1 MPTKVTPG
9 SGAIFV
15 PTFNE
20 NYGVSSINVLNG
32 GSGYAS
38 TDPPKIEITGTKIP
52 IAEGVFYPVIS
63 NGQIKK
69 IVVLEPGIGYLPET
83 STTGERIGIKTTAS
97 VESSLIVR
105 KGSGSNSYLSV
116 ASTDSSIIMAVEG
129 GSGTALYENGYNVAI
144 STTIIGTSATTTPDY
159 SLNQNR
165 FFGYFDPFPTYSTSG
180 LGTGAKF
187 STFIVYNSSTGSAI
201 STSLILREGGRG
213 YAIGDTVSISGTF
226 MNGTTPANDLSF
238 TVSSVANTRIVSAA
252 NSSFLNIPSYS
263 NTGFGTGARF
273 NVSRNSLGD
282 IFSVSVSYG
291 GVGYALSDKIGISG
305 TYIGGVTPADDLKLS
320 PKILGTNKL
329 PENLYIT
336 KLDDNNFKVSGLSTA
351 LELDLINYGLG
362 TQSFELEN
370 SLESTIISID
380 NIIQS
385 GLYKRDL
392 KVSLASTVDIS
403 SNYIYVSEGISSI
416 TSFDIIQINSELLKV
431 KNIGVG
437 ATNEIEVERKFM
449 GSSVGYHTVGAAVT
463 VLRGDF
469 NIAKDV
475 VYFSTP
481 PYGPTGYPGN
491 TVNSTFQGRVF
502 SRQFDP
508 GSPNDKNVIFDD
520 ISTQFV
526 GSSSTEFYLKSND
539 SDVVGIYTDTNSV
552 LVGGI
557 DINNNPLVLI
567 NNVPQI
573 SNTDFVID
581 IPGKNRIKFLTGTP
595 SAGKIVRT
603 GISTGYGY
611 QPLVAAGATVV
622 VGNGLSESSYTST
635 FLNVGIADTVPQ
647 GMFFDPTGT
656 KLFVIGQAND
666 KVYQYNLSSPYNL
679 TTAGLA
685 ASCPVGGEA
694 NPTAIFFKPDG
705 TEFFYT
711 GSTGDNIRRATL
723 STPWSL
729 VGAAN
734 TAIVVPASTITSI
747 TGSSEATP
755 TGLFIRPDGERV
767 YLLGSSLDR
776 VYQLTL
782 TTGWDFSTI
791 NTGLS
796 TSFLLNAV
804 ETGPTGIRFSPDGSR
819 MYICGNTSAYNQTL
833 GISTGQ
839 DRVHGFTLTTPW
851 EVSTAVYNNETFL
864 ISQDTAPTDIEFDS
878 SRTKMYILG
887 DANNRIYEYNLRE
900 KGAIASISLR
910 GTGSGYRSIPTINL
924 ISNVG
929 SGASF
934 TSTIGAGGT
943 LSSISITNAGYGY
956 TSSPNPIVVIGIP
969 SAYSDLPLEY
979 INGSSG
985 NGTGA
990 KASVVVGNQNNII
1003 GFNMNDPGKYYKV
1016 GDVLKVVGIVTSP
1029 TVGAGFSEFRVTV
1042 EETLTDKFS
1051 GFYPGQFVQFDDIS
1065 QFFTGSKRKFT
1076 LTVTDGGV
1084 TQLLS
1089 LKTDPSTDLKIE
1101 NNLFVFVNDILQE
1114 PFVAYRFTG
1123 SRITLLEEA
1132 PKEGSKCTIL
1142 FYRGSDLDVE
1152 EVTPPKTIKEGDAIQ
1167 IGESILDITDR
1178 EQFERIVKKI
1188 ISTDSLDTFTY
1199 DSIGINTDPAKDRP
1213 LKWTKQTEDRIIN
1226 GVLYSKSRPDLK
1238 SRIIPTTKLIKNVRA
1253 EDSEFYV
1260 DNAFPLFSGADI
1272 IVEDL
1277 RDVVII
1283 ESKDITP
1290 AISTA
1295 IVSSASTISS
1305 ISLVSGGTGYNE
1317 LSSPFVAISSS
1328 FITKKD
1334 PIYNWSP
1341 STVGFSSNF
1350 NLKSVVF
1357 GTPMVAVGNSEL
1369 VSTSI
1374 DGKSWNSGV
1383 LGYGQT
1389 VNLNSVGV
1397 GNTNRFVAAANNG
1410 RIFSSV
1416 GIGTSLSQ
1424 WIEIRKLRE
1433 DVVLGLPDPVISLS
1447 NYNSD
1452 FNDVHYSQAH
1462 DIWVVAGNNQ
1472 GLFIGV
1478 GIGTTFFYE
1487 KTPAVFGNLRAVT
1500 SSNIRFVAVGDSAS
1514 IVYSEDGNIWTKV
1527 KNLPSTRNFYDVIW
1541 TGNKFVLVGEQ
1552 GTVFYSPSG
1561 SSWEKVVT
1569 NLLVNLVKVR
1579 FEYGFYTAL
1588 DDSGELYFSFDL
1600 ETWVKRSTNQL
1611 NKINDLVVIPP
1622 PLPPEIRTSEPVL
1635 SEDGRYILVGDNS
1648 TIIYSEPVY
1657 NRATATSSATSG
1669 VVTSI
1674 TVTNPGFGYSQSNP
1688 PSVIIESDVTKTEK
1702 IRSIKAKGDFG
1713 IIKYVG
1719 VAASTISFV
1728 LQSEQ
1733 YDNANLGIG
1742 YSSLNT
1748 YGITYSQLE
1757 VGDYF
1762 TIFDSNS
1769 IIGHALTGIT
1779 TSLGGLSNYP
1789 ESRVGTAT
1797 SYLNGVYRVEFVS
1810 APSSGIVTVRCNFT
1824 YGPNGIP
1831 IQVNTYTNENGI
1843 YGKYSWGKIYDYQ
1856 NRTKFTP
1863 VDFYVN
1869 TQDGLTGLN
1878 TSPVVYR
1885 TRGLS

>member
-9 SGAIFV
+9 SGAVFV

-20 NYGVSSINVLNG
+20 NYGISSITVVNG
-32 GSGYAS
+32 GTGYAS

-52 IAEGVFYPVIS
+52 IVEGVFYPVIS
-63 NGQIKK
+63 GGQIKK
-69 IVVLEPGIGYLPET
+69 IVVLEPGLGYLPET

-116 ASTDSSIIMAVEG
+116 ASSESNIIMGVEG

-144 STTIIGTSATTTPDY
+144 STAITGTSATTTPNF

-165 FFGYFDPFPTYSTSG
+165 FFGYFDPFPAYSTSG

-238 TVSSVANTRIVSAA
+238 KVSSVANTRIVSAA

-263 NTGFGTGARF
+263 STGFGTGARF

-282 IFSVSVSYG
+282 IFSVSVVYG

-305 TYIGGVTPADDLKLS
+305 THIGGVTPADDLKLS
-320 PKILGTNKL
+320 PKILGTDKL
-329 PENLYIT
+329 PETLYIT
-336 KLDDNNFKVSGLSTA
+336 KLDDNNFKVSGLSTS
-351 LELDLINYGLG
+351 LELDLVSYGLG

-385 GLYKRDL
+385 PIYKRDL
-392 KVSLASTVDIS
+392 KVSLASTVDVS
-403 SNYIYVSEGISSI
+403 SSYIYVSEGISSI
-416 TSFDIIQINSELLKV
+416 TSLDIIQIDSELLKV

-437 ATNEIEVERKFM
+437 ATNEIEVERRFM
-449 GSSVGYHTVGAAVT
+449 GSSIGYHTVGAAVT

-469 NIAKDV
+469 NIIKDV
-475 VYFSTP
+475 IHFSTP

-508 GSPNDKNVIFDD
+508 GTPNDKNVIFDD

-557 DINNNPLVLI
+557 DVNNNPLILI

-573 SNTDFVID
+573 SGTDFVID
-581 IPGKNRIKFLTGTP
+581 TPGKNRIKFLTGTP

-611 QPLVAAGATVV
+611 QPLVSAGATVV
-622 VGNGLSESSYTST
+622 VGKGLSESSYTST
-635 FLNVGIADTVPQ
+635 FLGIGTVDTTPNGIFFKPDGTRLFFVGQT
-647 GMFFDPTGT
+647 
-656 KLFVIGQAND
+656 ND
-666 KVYQYNLSSPYNL
+666 KIYQYNLSTPYNL
-679 TTAGLA
+679 ATAGLA
-685 ASCPVGGEA
+685 ASCPITGETA
-694 NPTAIFFKPDG
+694 PTGIFFKPDG
-705 TEFFYT
+705 TQVFYT
-711 GSTGDNIRRATL
+711 GTGSDNIRRATL
-723 STPWSL
+723 PTPWSL
-729 VGAAN
+729 VGASG
-734 TAIVVPASTITSI
+734 TTTVVAASTITAI
-747 TGSSEATP
+747 TGSAESTP
-755 TGLFIRPDGERV
+755 QGLFISPSGEKV
-767 YLLGSSLDR
+767 YLLGSSQDR

-782 TTGWDFSTI
+782 TTGWDFNTI

-796 TSFLLNAV
+796 TSLLINTV
-804 ETGPTGIRFSPDGSR
+804 ETGPTGINFSPDGSR
-819 MYICGNTSAYNQTL
+819 MYICGNASVYNQPL

-851 EVSTAVYNNETFL
+851 DISTAVYNNETFL
-864 ISQDTAPTDIEFDS
+864 ISQDTSPTDIEFNS

-887 DANNRIYEYNLRE
+887 DANDRIYEYNLRE
-900 KGAIASISLR
+900 KGAIASISIR
-910 GTGSGYRSIPTINL
+910 GAGSGYRSAPTVNL

-934 TSTIGAGGT
+934 TATVGAGGT
-943 LSSISITNAGYGY
+943 ISSISITNAGYGY
-956 TSSPNPIVVIGIP
+956 TSSPNPIVSIGIP
-969 SAYSDLPLEY
+969 TSYSDLPLEY

-1003 GFNMNDPGKYYKV
+1003 GFNINDPGKYYKV

-1051 GFYPGQFVQFDDIS
+1051 GFYPGQFIQFDDIS
-1065 QFFTGSKRKFT
+1065 RFFTGSKRKFT
-1076 LTVTDGGV
+1076 LTVTEGGV

-1101 NNLFVFVNDILQE
+1101 NNLFVFINDVLQE
-1114 PFVAYRFTG
+1114 PFYSYRFTG

-1132 PKEGSKCTIL
+1132 PKDGSKCTIL

-1188 ISTDSLDTFTY
+1188 VSTDALDTFTY
-1199 DSIGINTDPAKDRP
+1199 DSIGINTDPTKDRP
-1213 LKWTKQTEDRIIN
+1213 LKWTKQTEDKIIN

-1238 SRIIPTTKLIKNVRA
+1238 SRIIPTTKLIKNLRA
-1253 EDSEFYV
+1253 EDSQIYV

-1283 ESKDITP
+1283 DPKDINP
-1290 AISTA
+1290 AIATA
-1295 IVSSASTISS
+1295 NVSSASTISS
-1305 ISLVSGGTGYNE
+1305 ISLVSGGTGYGE

-1328 FITKKD
+1328 FIIKKD
-1334 PIYNWSP
+1334 PIYNWKPSSVDFSP
-1341 STVGFSSNF
+1341 NF
-1350 NLKSVVF
+1350 DLKSIVF
-1357 GTPMVAVGNSEL
+1357 GSPMVAVGTSEI

-1374 DGKSWNSGV
+1374 DGKSWNNGV

-1389 VNLNSVGV
+1389 VNLNSIGV
-1397 GNTNRFVAAANNG
+1397 GNTSRFVAVANNG
-1410 RIFSSV
+1410 RIFTAV

-1424 WIEIRKLRE
+1424 WTEIRKLRE

-1447 NYNSD
+1447 SYAAD
-1452 FNDVHYSQAH
+1452 FNDVHYSPAH
-1462 DIWVVAGNNQ
+1462 NTWAVAGNNQ

-1487 KTPAVFGNLRAVT
+1487 KTPPMFGNLHSVT
-1500 SSNIRFVAVGDSAS
+1500 SSNLRFVAVGDSAS

-1527 KNLPSTRNFYDVIW
+1527 KNIPSTKNFYDVIW
-1541 TGNKFVLVGEQ
+1541 TGSKFVLVGQE

-1561 SSWEKVVT
+1561 TSWEKVIT
-1569 NLLVNLVKVR
+1569 NVSVNLVKVK

-1588 DDSGELYFSFDL
+1588 DDSGKLYFSFDL
-1600 ETWVKRSTNQL
+1600 GTWIERSTDQPNQ
-1611 NKINDLVVIPP
+1611 INNLVFIPP
-1622 PLPPEIRTSEPVL
+1622 PPPPELRTSEPIL
-1635 SEDGRYILVGDNS
+1635 SEDGRYVLVGNNS
-1648 TIIYSEPVY
+1648 TVIYAEPIY
-1657 NRATATSSATSG
+1657 NRATATSSVLSG
-1669 VVTSI
+1669 VVTSVTI
-1674 TVTNPGFGYSQSNP
+1674 TNAGFGYSESTP
-1688 PSVIIESDVTKTEK
+1688 PSVIIESDVTKSEK

-1713 IIKYVG
+1713 IIKFVG
-1719 VAASTISFV
+1719 VGATTIDFV

-1748 YGITYSQLE
+1748 YGITYSELE

-1769 IIGHALTGIT
+1769 TIGHALTGIT

-1789 ESRVGTAT
+1789 ESRVATAT
-1797 SYLNGVYRVEFVS
+1797 SYLNGVYRVERVS
-1810 APSSGIVTVRCNFT
+1810 APSAGIVTVGCNFT

-1856 NRTKFTP
+1856 NRTRFSP

-1869 TQDGLTGLN
+1869 TQNGLTGLN

-1885 TRGLS
+1885 TRGLA